1 MSPQAGWY
9 ADPTDPASVRWWD
22 GAAWSAQTRPVP
34 RELAMAGSA
43 TPSSPAAIPATSPGT
58 SPVTSP
64 VTSPGTTPWTST
76 AASTAPLA
84 AAASTAAPV
93 APATAAAPA
102 PVSPAP
108 AAAATPVATPAT
120 IATPP
125 AAAPAR
131 VETTPHL
138 AVERTLPTR
147 GTMAATPPPS
157 VVVADSPEPATYPQA
172 EIAPAAPATL
182 AGTRRAARP
191 DPRAKAE
198 TVALTSQGST
208 WTWSGTYGSRTDMTF
223 YVASDVPLDLRDEAV
238 RALGS
243 RSAALSL
250 MSTLATAT
258 VAGGGTIVMGTATEY
273 ASPVGGKTWCMPVTA
288 SGVSGGFCTW
298 TNGKEWLQVLASPG
312 VEQSAAKDSL
322 AALAQLAKITTGK
335 PAA

>member
-1 MSPQAGWY
+1 
-9 ADPTDPASVRWWD
+9 
-22 GAAWSAQTRPVP
+22 
-34 RELAMAGSA
+34 
-43 TPSSPAAIPATSPGT
+43 
-58 SPVTSP
+58 
-64 VTSPGTTPWTST
+64 
-76 AASTAPLA
+76 
-84 AAASTAAPV
+84 
-93 APATAAAPA
+93 
-102 PVSPAP
+102 
-108 AAAATPVATPAT
+108 
-120 IATPP
+120 
-125 AAAPAR
+125 
-131 VETTPHL
+131 
-138 AVERTLPTR
+138 
-147 GTMAATPPPS
+147 MAATPPPS

-172 EIAPAAPATL
+172 EIAPAAPARPDSTPSWVDPPGTGAGSHNQFGTPVGGSARGGTSASGFGAPIPTGRLPGTGPERHSGKLITIAVLLLAIAGGGAAFGVPRYLTARDQGVAASKPDVLARTAPATL